1 MTFDAKKHEILV
13 IKTRLLASTS
23 DNRELYLVK
32 SSDDLASVLRLI
44 PESYHAAIRNSKECV
59 VQLKW
64 ARVPSCEVWATTSVV
79 VRMPRHR
86 KWSEIVPDG
95 TTWAT
100 SLRDAQSIIIREDG
114 GRRGACGIGD
124 VMGEL

>member
-64 ARVPSCEVWATTSVV
+64 ARVPLCEVWATTSVV